1 MWESDGDEEEPDS
14 GTVCGVSLAAA
25 APQLHL
31 LQLSVYTRSTE
42 EELQSVA
49 RGETSLSF
57 VSE

>member
-1 MWESDGDEEEPDS
+1 MVMKRNLTAGLCAASHWRLLLRSCICS
-14 GTVCGVSLAAA
+14 NSL
-25 APQLHL
+25 
-31 LQLSVYTRSTE
+31 VYTRSTE